1 MTTAVVFDLDGTLA
15 DTTPDIAAALNRTL
29 ERRGLGPLSDAEV
42 HGMTGYGA
50 GELVLRA
57 FAAAGERLDDEAAAE
72 QTRRYLETYA
82 ERPVERSEPNRDA
95 GEALAALAARG
106 AALGVCTNKDT
117 ALAWTV
123 LRGLGLADHLRAV
136 VGADAVPHRKP
147 HPGHLQAV
155 LDALGAPAETAVYVG
170 DNAID
175 VQTAEMAGVR
185 CAIVAWGTAPIT
197 EGPTWA
203 RLNRFD
209 ELVELLEDGVR
220 PASSTR

>member
-29 ERRGLGPLSDAEV
+29 ERRGLDPLSEKVV
-42 HGMTGYGA
+42 HSLTGYGA
-50 GELVLRA
+50 GELVRRA
-57 FAAAGERLDDEAAAE
+57 FAAAGEPLDDEGVAE
-72 QTRRYLETYA
+72 QTRRYLEAYA
-82 ERPVERSEPNRDA
+82 ERPVEQSVVYGDA
-95 GEALAALAARG
+95 EETLAALAARG
-106 AALGVCTNKDT
+106 AVLGVCTNKDT

-123 LRGLGLADHLRAV
+123 LRGLGLAEHLRAV
-136 VGADAVPHRKP
+136 VGADAVPRRKP
-147 HPGHLQAV
+147 HPGHLRAV
-155 LDALGAPAETAVYVG
+155 LDALDAPAEAAVYVG

-175 VQTAEMAGVR
+175 VRTAAVAGVR

-203 RLNRFD
+203 RLNRFE
-209 ELVELLEDGVR
+209 ELVELLEDGAR